1 MAIKNWNNGK
11 PSFSYEGHANLGVNL
26 NRQKNAPLD
35 VSCEYSSVKDM
46 LYYVTEGRYPANGTG
61 VSTEVKDMKKYP

>member
-11 PSFSYEGHANLGVNL
+11 PNFSYEGHANLGVNL

-35 VSCEYSSVKDM
+35 SIPLSRICFTM
-46 LYYVTEGRYPANGTG
+46 
-61 VSTEVKDMKKYP
+61 